1 MSKKKKVLIA
11 IISLLV
17 LIQFIRPERNLGVAD
32 TEKDITHT
40 VTVSP
45 EVKNILEKSCYDCHS
60 NHTEYPWYANIQPVA
75 SWLADHVD
83 EGKDELN
90 FSEFDTFKSR
100 RKIKKL
106 KEVIEQTKKSEM
118 PLSSYLIIHKN
129 AALSEEQKNILIK
142 WAEESL
148 LVLQDTV
155 KGKN

>member
-1 MSKKKKVLIA
+1 MSKKKKVLIV

-32 TEKDITHT
+32 NEKDIAHT

-60 NHTEYPWYANIQPVA
+60 NHTEYPWYANVQPVA
-75 SWLADHVD
+75 SWLAHHVD

-90 FSEFDTFKSR
+90 FSEFGTFKLK
-100 RKIKKL
+100 RKIHKL
-106 KEVIEQTKKSEM
+106 KEVAEQVKKGEM
-118 PLSSYLIIHKN
+118 PMSSYLIIHKD

-142 WAEESL
+142 WAEESMI
-148 LVLQDTV
+148 VLQDTV

>member
-1 MSKKKKVLIA
+1 MSKKKKILIA

-17 LIQFIRPERNLGVAD
+17 LIQFVRPERNIGVAD
-32 TEKDITHT
+32 TANDITHS

-60 NHTEYPWYANIQPVA
+60 NHTEYPWYANVQPIA
-75 SWLADHVD
+75 GWLANHVD

-90 FSEFDTFKSR
+90 FSEFDTFKLK

-106 KEVIEQTKKSEM
+106 KKVVDEVKKDGM
-118 PLSSYLIIHKN
+118 PLNSYLIIHKN
-129 AALSEEQKNILIK
+129 AALSQEQKNILIK
-142 WAEESL
+142 WAEESM